1 MKVALLTNF
10 IPPYRKSLYQ
20 LIARRVDHFKVY
32 LSTAMES
39 DRNWQVNHDGLN
51 VEIQKTLSYQKEWK
65 HENGYNQFV
74 DIHIPYDT
82 VYRLFKFRPDVVI
95 SVELGIRSLLSSIYC
110 SLFGKQ
116 LILWLAL
123 SEHTEKNKK
132 GLRIKLRKYLLG
144 KSSAILCNGES
155 SKNYVRGLGIEKPF
169 YFVACSSDYEIKDPK
184 TNFNSDK
191 KQFLYT
197 GRLINLK
204 GISQMIDEV
213 SNWATKNKED
223 KIELIIAGDGPEKS
237 HFSKL
242 DAFSN
247 VSYNLLGDVK
257 YEELNEWYSKVDYYL
272 FPTLGD
278 EWGVVVNEALL
289 SGIPVLGSIYSQ
301 AVLELIEDDKN
312 GWQYDPLKKGD
323 LERLLTTAV
332 GTTNE
337 QLEKM
342 SVYGLEVVKEV
353 TPEKVC
359 SEIVSALNYA
369 RGSKES

>member
-1 MKVALLTNF
+1 MKVSLLTNF

-20 LIARRVDHFKVY
+20 LIAKRVDHLKVY

-39 DRNWQVNHDGLN
+39 DRNWDVNHDGLD
-51 VEIQKTLSYQKEWK
+51 VEIQKSLSYRKEWK

-82 VYRLFKFRPDVVI
+82 VYRLIKFRPDVVI

-110 SLFGKQ
+110 LLFGKK

-132 GLRIKLRKYLLG
+132 GLRLKLRKYLLG
-144 KSSAILCNGES
+144 KSSAIFCNGKS
-155 SKNYVRGLGIEKPF
+155 SKNYVRSLGVEKPF
-169 YFVACSSDYEIKDPK
+169 YFVPCSSDYEIKAPK
-184 TNFNSDK
+184 TNFNSGK

-213 SNWATKNKED
+213 SSWATKNKVD
-223 KIELIIAGDGPEKS
+223 KIELIIAGDGPERS

-242 DAFSN
+242 DSFSN

-257 YEELNEWYSKVDYYL
+257 YEDLNEWYSKVDYYL

-278 EWGVVVNEALL
+278 EWGVVVNEALAC
-289 SGIPVLGSIYSQ
+289 GIPVLGSIYSQ
-301 AVLELIEDDKN
+301 AVLELIDDNKN

-323 LERLLTTAV
+323 LERLLTVAV

-342 SVYGLEVVKEV
+342 SIYGLDVVKEV
-353 TPEKVC
+353 TAEKVADT
-359 SEIVSALNYA
+359 IKKAIYSAV
-369 RGSKES
+369 